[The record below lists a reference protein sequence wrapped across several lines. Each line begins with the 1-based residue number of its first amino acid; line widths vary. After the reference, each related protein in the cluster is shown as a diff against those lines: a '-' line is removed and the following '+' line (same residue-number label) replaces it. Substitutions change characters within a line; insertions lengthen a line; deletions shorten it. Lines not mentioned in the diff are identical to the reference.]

1 MANLIRGDLYR
12 WPWGTI
18 PYTVDSD
25 AFPEGTGR
33 RAKIQA
39 AIDHWNSRSRLKWVP
54 DPAFPTLWWVRFVE
68 GDAPCRSPVGRQF
81 SLFPGGQNIGCP
93 ARETQAFSVHT
104 ILHEMGHSAGLF
116 HEHQR
121 PDRDDYVV
129 VTGGGDNY
137 DRKDPDEVILLTPYD
152 YFSVM
157 HYDRGGN
164 VVDAPPQYAIGTI
177 GSRLSYLDL
186 LALEQAHGL
195 GRGDYWQPAVDHQ
208 MM

>member
-1 MANLIRGDLYR
+1 MANLIRGDVYR
-12 WPWGTI
+12 WFWGRI
-18 PYTVDSD
+18 PYKIDSD

-33 RAKIQA
+33 RAKIQW

-54 DPAFPTLWWVRFVE
+54 EDKDLWWVRFTE
-68 GDAPCRSPVGRQF
+68 GPSPCHSEVGRQW
-81 SLFPGGQNIGCP
+81 FPGSGQDITCP
-93 ARETQAFSVHT
+93 ARETHAFGLRS

-121 PDRDDYVV
+121 PDRDDYVD
-129 VTGGGDNY
+129 VTSDEDNF
-137 DRKDPDEVILLTPYD
+137 RKKDPDDVILLTPYD
-152 YFSVM
+152 YFSIM
-157 HYDRGGN
+157 HYSRGLEL
-164 VVDAPPQYAIGTI
+164 DAPPQYEYTI
-177 GSRLSYLDL
+177 GSAHRLSYLDL

>member
-1 MANLIRGDLYR
+1 MANLIRGEQYR
-12 WPWGTI
+12 WPWGMI
-18 PYTVDSD
+18 PYTIDSD

-54 DPAFPTLWWVRFVE
+54 DIPALWWVRFAE
-68 GDAPCRSPVGRQF
+68 GDAPCRAEVGRQF
-81 SLFPGGQNIGCP
+81 FPGSQHIACP

-129 VTGGGDNY
+129 VTDGDDNY

-152 YFSVM
+152 YLSIM
-157 HYDRGGN
+157 HYGRGEN
-164 VVDAPPQYAIGTI
+164 LDAPPQYVIDTI

-186 LALEQAHGL
+186 LAIEQAHGL